1 MKDLTDSLSKLV
13 DKIRGASHIDEET
26 LKEVLKDLQRALLK
40 ADVDVK
46 LVYELTKSIE
56 EEYRKE
62 EPPSGISSKDYLL
75 YLIYNKLISIMG
87 GETEAKVEL
96 TKRPY
101 VILLVGTE
109 GSGKTTS
116 AGKMAYWFSR
126 KGYRV
131 GLIETDTVRP
141 GAHDQLRQLAEKL
154 NIPFHVDPN
163 SKDAVDIALK
173 GLEKMRKEKV
183 DLIIIDTAGR
193 HRNEEELMKE
203 IKEIYNAVTPDEV
216 VLVIDSTMG
225 KQAAAQAEAFN
236 RNVPI
241 NSIFLTKMDS
251 TSRGGGALASVV
263 RTGAKIKFVGSGEYL
278 EDVEL
283 FNAKKF
289 VQRLLGMG
297 NLEELM
303 ERMKSIEE
311 EDQVLMEL
319 SEGKFNM
326 LTFMKQ
332 LESMTKLGPLS
343 KLLQMLP
350 MTMLPAPM
358 RSLNDDQLED
368 AQIRMRR
375 WLAVMRSMT
384 REELMDPSVLDASRI
399 KRIALGSGT
408 TPKDVRELIRQYELM
423 KKMVGELKR
432 SQRRL
437 GRFIKQ

>member
-1 MKDLTDSLSKLV
+1 MKDLMDSLSRLV
-13 DKIRGASHIDEET
+13 DRIRGTSHIDEET
-26 LKEVLKDLQRALLK
+26 LREVMKELQRALLK

-46 LVYELTKSIE
+46 LVYEFTRSIE
-56 EEYRKE
+56 EEFKKE
-62 EPPSGISSKDYLL
+62 EPPSGVSSKDYLL
-75 YLIYNKLISIMG
+75 YLIYNKLTSLMG
-87 GETEAKVEL
+87 GDAEPSITI

-116 AGKMAYWFSR
+116 AGKMGYWFSR

-131 GLIETDTVRP
+131 GLIETDTIRP

-154 NIPFHVDPN
+154 NLPFHVDPD
-163 SKDAVDIALK
+163 SRDAVNTAIK
-173 GLEKMRKEKV
+173 GLEKMRQEKV
-183 DLIIIDTAGR
+183 DVIIIDTAGR
-193 HRNEEELMKE
+193 HRNEEELMGE
-203 IKEIYNAVTPDEV
+203 IKRIYESVKPDEV
-216 VLVIDSTMG
+216 ILVIDATMG
-225 KQAAAQAEAFN
+225 KQAVAQAEAFN

-251 TSRGGGALASVV
+251 TSRGGGALTSVI
-263 RTGAKIKFVGSGEYL
+263 RTGAKIKFIGNGEYL

-283 FNAKKF
+283 FNARKF

-297 NLEELM
+297 NLDELL

-311 EDQVLMEL
+311 ENQVLTEL
-319 SEGKFNM
+319 SEGKFNL

-368 AQIRMRR
+368 AQVRMRR
-375 WLAVMRSMT
+375 WLAIMRSMT
-384 REELMDPSVLDASRI
+384 REELMDPSLLDASRI
-399 KRIALGSGT
+399 RRIAIGSGT
-408 TPKDVRELIRQYELM
+408 TPRDVRELIKQYELM

-432 SQRRL
+432 SQHRL
-437 GRFIKQ
+437 GKFMKQ

>member
-87 GETEAKVEL
+87 GGAEAKVEL
-96 TKRPY
+96 AKRPY
-101 VILLVGTE
+101 IILLVGTE

-116 AGKMAYWFSR
+116 AGKIAYWFSR

-154 NIPFHVDPN
+154 NIPYHIDPN
-163 SKDAVDIALK
+163 SKNAVEIALK
-173 GLEKMRKEKV
+173 GLDRMRKEKV

-193 HRNEEELMKE
+193 HRNEEELMEE

-225 KQAAAQAEAFN
+225 KQAATQAEAFS

-241 NSIFLTKMDS
+241 SSIFLTKMDS
-251 TSRGGGALASVV
+251 TSRGGGALTSVV

-368 AQIRMRR
+368 AQLRMKR

-384 REELMDPSVLDASRI
+384 REELIDPSMLDASRI

-423 KKMVGELKR
+423 RKMVGELKR

>member
-1 MKDLTDSLSKLV
+1 M
-13 DKIRGASHIDEET
+13 
-26 LKEVLKDLQRALLK
+26 KDLQRALLK

-141 GAHDQLRQLAEKL
+141 GGAHDQLRQLAEKL